1 MPVSKES
8 TIMPIANVGRI
19 DGQEV
24 LSEAIAELNIDLAK
38 LVAATAIWAP
48 QCPDVTRA
56 AFPNVRRARGGERR
70 GQIAEGDR
78 LDDNTYANVTIKR
91 ALRHAG
97 SFVGFAT
104 CHVWPN
110 SCYDKRHHTVLANL
124 ILVPQALASLT
135 DHDPHVVNCLKY
147 RSWELYEWKPEG
159 EQAPEK
165 PEGYPTNWQEPVA
178 PQARRRIRIRDDQCA
193 AVTHRQEVLPIE
205 LLPANVDEFRTAF
218 IARGIATIEVRYHN
232 RPAETRLWERQH
244 LAENSN
250 VISNL
255 RSRPEFRQGTWQ
267 DLGISSVLVRVA
279 ER

>member
-1 MPVSKES
+1 MPND
-8 TIMPIANVGRI
+8 ILGRI
-19 DGQEV
+19 DGQAV
-24 LSEAIAELNIDLAK
+24 LSEAISALDINLAQ

-56 AFPNVRRARGGERR
+56 VSPKVRRARGSERR
-70 GQIAEGDR
+70 GEVVDDVR
-78 LDDNTYANVTIKR
+78 FDDNTYANGAIKR

-97 SFVGFAT
+97 EFVGFAT

-110 SCYDKRHHTVLANL
+110 SCYDQRYHTVLANL

-178 PQARRRIRIRDDQCA
+178 SRARRSIRIRDDQRA
-193 AVTHRQEVLPIE
+193 VTAVTHRQEVLPIE
-205 LLPANVDEFRTAF
+205 LVPPNVDEFRTAF
-218 IARGIATIEVRYHN
+218 IASGFATIEVRYHN
-232 RPAETRLWERQH
+232 RPAEVRLWEWQH
-244 LAENSN
+244 LNENSN
-250 VISNL
+250 VIGNL
-255 RSRPEFRQGTWQ
+255 RSRQEFRQGTWQ
-267 DLGISSVLVRVA
+267 ELGISSVLVRA
-279 ER
+279 SRH